1 MQKYYS
7 RASLEYM
14 LVTNVRERGG
24 RERERERMN
33 EREKWLG
40 TDAKD

>member
-14 LVTNVRERGG
+14 LVTNVRERG
-24 RERERERMN
+24 ERERERMN